1 MSVWTYYLRLI
12 GATIIALV
20 MGGPASAQTKL
31 KWAHVYEVTE
41 PFHTEALWAASEI
54 RKRTNGRFDIT
65 VFPASQLGNENQ
77 LNEALGLSAVDIVY
91 VGINFVAATYQ
102 PLGITGAPFMLRD
115 LDHWKAYRDSKLFSD
130 LVQGYDEKT
139 RHKIV
144 ALTYYGQRHVTAN
157 KPIRK
162 PEDMK
167 GMRLRV
173 PPAPLFLMFT
183 KSVGAD
189 ATPIAFSDVYVALQQ
204 GLVDGQ
210 ENPLP
215 TIMAKKFY
223 EVQSH
228 IVLTGH
234 ITESMVT
241 VIGSHVWNKL
251 TPDDQKIFADTLK
264 EAASKATEAI
274 EASER
279 ILAGEFKKL
288 GKTVIEPDREAF
300 RKAAIPL
307 HNDASVGAG
316 WTRAQYDELVAN
328 RLTPLPRP
336 LSASTARRP
345 SAARRSMR
353 RHWRIQARRGSLFH
367 WQAARQARR
376 RSNRRRRWCPPPARP
391 VPRSA
396 RARRGPARAR
406 RACPA

>member
-1 MSVWTYYLRLI
+1 MSVWTRCLTLTSAAI
-12 GATIIALV
+12 VALA

-31 KWAHVYEVTE
+31 RWAHVYEVTE
-41 PFHTEALWAASEI
+41 PYHTEALWAASEI
-54 RKRTNGRFDIT
+54 RKRSYGRFDIE

-77 LNEALGLSAVDIVY
+77 LNEGLGVGTIDIVY

-102 PLGITGAPFMLRD
+102 PLGISGAPFMLRD
-115 LDHWKAYRDSKLFSD
+115 FDHWKAYRASKLFAE
-130 LVQGYDEKT
+130 LARGYEDKT

-157 KPIRK
+157 KRISK

-183 KSVGAD
+183 KSVGAN
-189 ATPIAFSDVYVALQQ
+189 ATPIAFSDVYNALQQ

-241 VIGSHVWNKL
+241 VVGSHVWNKL
-251 TPDDQKIFADTLK
+251 TPDDQKLFADTLK
-264 EAASKATEAI
+264 EAAAKATESI

-307 HNDASVGAG
+307 HNDEFLGAG
-316 WTRAQYDELVAN
+316 WTRAQYDEL
-328 RLTPLPRP
+328 
-336 LSASTARRP
+336 
-345 SAARRSMR
+345 
-353 RHWRIQARRGSLFH
+353 QALK
-367 WQAARQARR
+367 
-376 RSNRRRRWCPPPARP
+376 
-391 VPRSA
+391 
-396 RARRGPARAR
+396 
-406 RACPA
+406 

>member
-1 MSVWTYYLRLI
+1 LI
-12 GATIIALV
+12 GAAIIALV
-20 MGGPASAQTKL
+20 IGGPAWAQTKL
-31 KWAHVYEVTE
+31 RWAHVYEITE
-41 PFHTEALWAASEI
+41 PYHTEALWAASEI

-77 LNEALGLSAVDIVY
+77 LNEALGFGAIDIIY
-91 VGINFVAATYQ
+91 VGINFVAATYP
-102 PLGITGAPFMLRD
+102 PLGISGAPFMLRD
-115 LDHWKAYRDSKLFSD
+115 LDHWKAYRDSKLFSE

-139 RHKIV
+139 RHKIT

-157 KPIRK
+157 RRISK
-162 PEDMK
+162 PEDMQ
-167 GMRLRV
+167 GMKLRV

-189 ATPIAFSDVYVALQQ
+189 ATPIAFSDVYTALQQ

-251 TPDDQKIFADTLK
+251 TPDDQKVFAETLK
-264 EAASKATEAI
+264 EAASKATESI

-279 ILAGEFKKL
+279 ILAGEFSKL
-288 GKTVIEPDREAF
+288 GVTVVEPDREAF

-316 WTRAQYDELVAN
+316 WTRVQYDEL
-328 RLTPLPRP
+328 
-336 LSASTARRP
+336 
-345 SAARRSMR
+345 
-353 RHWRIQARRGSLFH
+353 QALK
-367 WQAARQARR
+367 
-376 RSNRRRRWCPPPARP
+376 
-391 VPRSA
+391 
-396 RARRGPARAR
+396 
-406 RACPA
+406 

>member
-1 MSVWTYYLRLI
+1 MSVWTCYLRLI
-12 GATIIALV
+12 GATIIALTI
-20 MGGPASAQTKL
+20 GGLASAQTKL
-31 KWAHVYEVTE
+31 RWAHVYEITE
-41 PFHTEALWAASEI
+41 PYHTEALWAASEI
-54 RKRTNGRFDIT
+54 KKRTNGKFDIT

-77 LNEALGLSAVDIVY
+77 LNEALGFGAIDIVY
-91 VGINFVAATYQ
+91 VGINFAAATYP

-115 LDHWKAYRDSKLFSD
+115 LDHWKAYRDSKLFSE

-139 RHKIV
+139 RHKIA

-189 ATPIAFSDVYVALQQ
+189 ATPIAFSDVYTALQQ

-215 TIMAKKFY
+215 TIMAKRFY

-228 IVLTGH
+228 IILTGH

-241 VIGSHVWNKL
+241 VIGGHVWNKL
-251 TPDDQKIFADTLK
+251 TPDERQIFADTLK
-264 EAASKATEAI
+264 EAAARATEAI

-316 WTRAQYDELVAN
+316 WTRAQYDEL
-328 RLTPLPRP
+328 
-336 LSASTARRP
+336 
-345 SAARRSMR
+345 
-353 RHWRIQARRGSLFH
+353 QALK
-367 WQAARQARR
+367 
-376 RSNRRRRWCPPPARP
+376 
-391 VPRSA
+391 
-396 RARRGPARAR
+396 
-406 RACPA
+406 

>member
-1 MSVWTYYLRLI
+1 LI
-12 GATIIALV
+12 GVAIIALV
-20 MGGPASAQTKL
+20 IGGPAWAQTKL
-31 KWAHVYEVTE
+31 RWAHVYEITE
-41 PFHTEALWAASEI
+41 PYHTEALWAASEI

-77 LNEALGLSAVDIVY
+77 LNEALGFGAIDIIY
-91 VGINFVAATYQ
+91 VGINFVAATYP
-102 PLGITGAPFMLRD
+102 PLGISGAPFMLRD
-115 LDHWKAYRDSKLFSD
+115 LDHWKAYRDSKLFSE

-139 RHKIV
+139 RHKIT

-157 KPIRK
+157 RRISK
-162 PEDMK
+162 PEDMQ
-167 GMRLRV
+167 GMKLRV

-189 ATPIAFSDVYVALQQ
+189 ATPIAFSDVYTALQQ

-241 VIGSHVWNKL
+241 VIGGHVWNKL
-251 TPDDQKIFADTLK
+251 TPDERQIFADTLK
-264 EAASKATEAI
+264 EAAARATEAI

-279 ILAGEFKKL
+279 ILAGEFRKL

-307 HNDASVGAG
+307 HNDASAGSG
-316 WTRAQYDELVAN
+316 WTRAQYDEL
-328 RLTPLPRP
+328 
-336 LSASTARRP
+336 
-345 SAARRSMR
+345 
-353 RHWRIQARRGSLFH
+353 QALK
-367 WQAARQARR
+367 
-376 RSNRRRRWCPPPARP
+376 
-391 VPRSA
+391 
-396 RARRGPARAR
+396 
-406 RACPA
+406 